1 MILCPVS
8 HITTLKPSRVTIK
21 KTKHQKHFALW
32 ELWDKPKIRGSP
44 WLILFPHIV
53 NPWLLP
59 INRDGGVVK
68 NEPANVGD
76 TVQSQGQE
84 DPLERE
90 VANCSSIP
98 AGEFHGQRKL
108 EGCSPRGSKELD
120 TTACARVHAHTHPP
134 PSNQSVAFASLLLI
148 D

>member
-32 ELWDKPKIRGSP
+32 ELWDKPKITGSP
-44 WLILFPHIV
+44 WLFPHII

-59 INRDGGVVK
+59 INWDGAVVK

-84 DPLERE
+84 DPLEKE
-90 VANCSSIP
+90 VANCSSIL
-98 AGEFHGQRKL
+98 AGKFHGQRKL
-108 EGCSPRGSKELD
+108 EGYSPRGSKELD
-120 TTACARVHAHTHPP
+120 TTACARVHVHTHTHTHTPHHQI
-134 PSNQSVAFASLLLI
+134 NQLLFLFYC
-148 D
+148 